1 MIFSV
6 CAVVAILV
14 CVFVWFMIPYSPLK
28 AKFENSYE
36 TLLAE
41 VDLKCETFSS
51 ELLSEKP
58 ELLQKF
64 IRYSGLENKPM
75 CKITYTQANFATIC
89 ERLAFIDLK
98 LGGVLPFQGLDDN
111 LGGKGRMKGVIAKLF
126 TAFDV
131 QGAEMDSAALVTVL
145 ADALVCPSFLMLDEI
160 SWQEL
165 DSTHLKAALTQ
176 YGITVSGIFEL
187 DADGSIISFYTSDRY
202 EEKAGTMTRRDWR
215 AEFGG
220 YKEVDG
226 IKRPSIFK
234 ASWIYPD
241 SAKLYFD
248 CGNVAVEYHY

>member
-36 TLLAE
+36 TLLPE

-64 IRYSGLENKPM
+64 IRYSGLENKPMMKAAYTVHTDADFLLNDNSPM

-111 LGGKGRMKGVIAKLF
+111 LGGKGRMQGVIAKLF
-126 TAFDV
+126 TAFVV

-145 ADALVCPSFLMLDEI
+145 ADALVCPTFLMLDEI

-165 DSTHLKAALTQ
+165 DITHLKATLTQ
-176 YGITVSGIFEL
+176 YGITVSGVFVF
-187 DADGSIISFYTSDRY
+187 DADGAIISFYTSDRY

-234 ASWIYPD
+234 AS
-241 SAKLYFD
+241 
-248 CGNVAVEYHY
+248 